1 MSRCGHRGAGRI
13 TVSRADLTTCGGAVI
28 PTAGARGG
36 VWVSVTRLDATGL
49 VRRHLVRSRL
59 HRRFPTVATALSLVI
74 CTRNRA
80 RRLDRT
86 LAAVTS
92 IETSHPWEV
101 VVVDNAS
108 TDETSQV
115 VEQARG
121 TSRIPLK
128 LVHEPEEGVSRA
140 RNAGWRS
147 ASSDVVA
154 YVDDDCYPAAD
165 YVDRVLECFENDREL
180 GYLGGAVLPFDEK
193 AARVTIVAET
203 RPFE

>member
-13 TVSRADLTTCGGAVI
+13 TVSRADLTTWGGAVI
-28 PTAGARGG
+28 PTAGVRGG

-49 VRRHLVRSRL
+49 IRRHLMRSRP
-59 HRRFPTVATALSLVI
+59 HRRLPTVGPALSLVI

-80 RRLDRT
+80 HRLDRT
-86 LAAVTS
+86 LAAVAS

-108 TDETSQV
+108 TDRTSQV
-115 VEQARG
+115 VDQAR
-121 TSRIPLK
+121 TRSSIPMT
-128 LVHEPEEGVSRA
+128 LVHEAEPGVSRA

-154 YVDDDCYPAAD
+154 YVDDDCYPARD
-165 YVDRVLECFENDREL
+165 YV
-180 GYLGGAVLPFDEK
+180 
-193 AARVTIVAET
+193 
-203 RPFE
+203 